1 MGLGVRVAKK
11 KIIREVS
18 GEGAAA
24 AERCRCLSALPHC
37 GAGQGKVCPEATGGG
52 ANYGEPGGRGEG
64 EQRSERGARPGRGSR
79 GEPGQAERHR
89 ERGVSAVCTGTHSWA
104 MAPWEMTAL
113 SEK

>member
-1 MGLGVRVAKK
+1 M
-11 KIIREVS
+11 REQQPPS
-18 GEGAAA
+18 AAGAYQHFHTAVPARGKFARRQPA
-24 AERCRCLSALPHC
+24 AERT
-37 GAGQGKVCPEATGGG
+37 TG
-52 ANYGEPGGRGEG
+52 NREGEERGEG

-79 GEPGQAERHR
+79 REPGQAERHR